1 MWLRVLIL
9 LIGVFC
15 FPMKSHAVNCSIS
28 AVSNVAFSSV
38 NPLSTNDAQ
47 ASMTF
52 NYSCSKVVGDLLG
65 GYTLCFNLGAPGGNT
80 IATRKMTTT
89 SGGTLNYQLYY
100 KDSSGNSQVWGNQT
114 AGGGTFPTVGINLLD
129 LTTVSGS
136 LTVYGT
142 VPGGQNTVA
151 PGNYTDTYTG
161 ATAYVTINGAL
172 LAPPGTCS
180 TTNLQTFPFLVT
192 ASVNKQCNIN
202 AVNNINLGSVPS
214 SQTNITGNN
223 FFTMACTN
231 STPYTIGLSPSN
243 GSTTGSGMMK
253 STAVPATNTDQVPY
267 QLNSTAG
274 VSGTAWGNIISTNT
288 VAGTGTGLAVN
299 QTVYAVAPSANYR
312 PDTYADTV
320 TINVNY

>member
-15 FPMKSHAVNCSIS
+15 FPMKSHAVNCTIS

-38 NPLSTNDAQ
+38 NPLSTTDAQ
-47 ASMTF
+47 TSMTF
-52 NYSCSKVVGDLLG
+52 NYSCSKVVGDVLG

-89 SGGTLNYQLYY
+89 GGGTLNYQLYY
-100 KDSSGNSQVWGNQT
+100 KDTSGNSLVWGNQT
-114 AGGGTFPTVGINLLD
+114 ATGSTFPKIDLNLLD
-129 LTTVSGS
+129 ITTVSGS
-136 LTVYGT
+136 LTIYGT

-151 PGNYTDTYTG
+151 PGSYSDSY
-161 ATAYVTINGAL
+161 AASTASVTINGAL
-172 LAPPGTCS
+172 LLPPGTCGSS
-180 TTNLQTFPFLVT
+180 TVQTFTFMVT
-192 ASVNKQCNIN
+192 AVVNKQCNIN
-202 AVNNINLGSVPS
+202 TANNINLGSVPS
-214 SQTNITGNN
+214 SQTNITGSN

-243 GSTTGSGMMK
+243 GSTIGSGMMK
-253 STAVPATNTDQVPY
+253 STTVPTTNLDRVPY

-274 VSGTAWGNIISTNT
+274 VSGTAWGNTTSTNT
-288 VAGTGTGLAVN
+288 VPGTGTGLVVN
-299 QTVYAVAPSANYR
+299 KTVYAVVPSANYR

-320 TINVNY
+320 TINVTY

>member
-15 FPMKSHAVNCSIS
+15 FPLKSHAVNCSIT

-38 NPLSTNDAQ
+38 NPFSATDTQ
-47 ASMTF
+47 TSMTF
-52 NYSCSKVVGDLLG
+52 NYSCSKVVGDVLG
-65 GYTLCFNLGAPGGNT
+65 GYTLCFNLGAQGSNT

-89 SGGTLNYQLYY
+89 GGGTLNYQLYY
-100 KDSSGNSQVWGNQT
+100 KDSSGNSLVWGNQT
-114 AGGGTFPTVGINLLD
+114 AGGGTFPTVDINLLN

-142 VPGGQNTVA
+142 IPAGQSTVA
-151 PGNYTDTYTG
+151 PGSYNDTYTG

-172 LAPPGTCS
+172 LLPPGTCS
-180 TTNLQTFPFLVT
+180 TSTLQTFPFSVT
-192 ASVNKQCNIN
+192 AVVNKQCNIN

-214 SQTNITGNN
+214 TQTNIMGNN
-223 FFTMACTN
+223 YFTMACTN

-243 GSTTGSGMMK
+243 GSSTGSGVLK
-253 STAVPATNTDQVPY
+253 SQTPALNNADLVPY

-274 VSGTAWGNIISTNT
+274 INGAAWGNIASTNT
-288 VAGTGTGLAVN
+288 VQGTGTGLAVN

-320 TINVNY
+320 TINVTY